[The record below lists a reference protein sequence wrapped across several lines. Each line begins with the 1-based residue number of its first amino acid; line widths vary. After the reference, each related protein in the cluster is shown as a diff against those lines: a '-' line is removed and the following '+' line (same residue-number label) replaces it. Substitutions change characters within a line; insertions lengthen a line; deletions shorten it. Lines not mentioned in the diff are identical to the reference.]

1 MENSKFLITTF
12 LIVQIF
18 LHIEVIYIYE
28 PLYITKIQ
36 IILCIPHSRSTGHL
50 PGSNLDGKEF

>member
-18 LHIEVIYIYE
+18 LYIEVSYSYE
-28 PLYITKIQ
+28 PLYIIKIKV
-36 IILCIPHSRSTGHL
+36 ILCIAHSRSTGHL
-50 PGSNLDGKEF
+50 PGSNLDGKEC